1 MTFIFISAAVFAT
14 DCVRK
19 HVHALSIISTI
30 SASPTFFHYMLM
42 SDHMQSSCCTIYNKT
57 HCKSLQHFF
66 AWVLLCR
73 SNHSALWYDIFN
85 RFLKPSGNIFFCWLC
100 FWAQFSSRFFSMLFC
115 AFPFFPLLFSFSSL
129 VFLHALPPLPSSPP
143 SPVSAFSN
151 QHLCIFITLIP
162 FHLFLITLSH

>member
-30 SASPTFFHYMLM
+30 SASPTFFHYMLI

-66 AWVLLCR
+66 VWVLLCDQIILLYDMIY
-73 SNHSALWYDIFN
+73 STGFWNPQATYSFADCASEPSSALV
-85 RFLKPSGNIFFCWLC
+85 
-100 FWAQFSSRFFSMLFC
+100 SSRCYSV
-115 AFPFFPLLFSFSSL
+115 FPFCPLLFSFLSL
-129 VFLHALPPLPSSPP
+129 VFLHALPPLPSSLP

-151 QHLCIFITLIP
+151 QHLCLFITLIP

>member
-66 AWVLLCR
+66 AWVLLCDQIILLYDMIY
-73 SNHSALWYDIFN
+73 STGFWNPQATYSFADCASEPSSALV
-85 RFLKPSGNIFFCWLC
+85 
-100 FWAQFSSRFFSMLFC
+100 SSRCYSVLSHFALCCSPSCLLFFFTLCHLFL
-115 AFPFFPLLFSFSSL
+115 PLLPVLSQLSL
-129 VFLHALPPLPSSPP
+129 INT
-143 SPVSAFSN
+143 SAFSSPSF
-151 QHLCIFITLIP
+151 HFIC
-162 FHLFLITLSH
+162 F